1 MGKVRVP
8 SFSPL
13 RPTDPRQ
20 VGPYRLTG
28 YLGAGGQGTVYV
40 GESSEG
46 QVVAIKVLHARL
58 SEEPQARERF
68 LHEIAATRRVR
79 QFCTARVLD
88 ADTSGDQPYVVS
100 QYVEGVSL
108 SRLISTQGVRDPDAL
123 ERLAVATVTALVA
136 IHQAGIVHRD
146 FKPSNVVCGPDGP
159 RVIDFGLA
167 RALDSTVAENS
178 DILGTPAYMAPEQ
191 FSAGVVTAASD
202 MFSWAATMAYAA
214 SGRPPFGNDSIP
226 VIFQRILNEEPNLT
240 GLTEPVRSL
249 VVACLDKNPAAR
261 PSATDVLFNL
271 LGHGVPDPARE
282 ATGQESLFSVGTRP
296 QEGSG
301 EGAASQTGAPSLA
314 GSSSVPG
321 LSSQSGPSS
330 QGGWSSP
337 SGPTSQGGWSSPSGP
352 SSQSGLTSLSGPSSQ
367 SGPTSLSGPSSLVS
381 GGVSLPDA
389 GMVPV
394 TESPVGPRV
403 RAGLKSRRTLV
414 TASLGLVAAGAVA
427 TGVYFAL
434 VTPAAPTAV
443 TPPTVVPGPTTPVIQ
458 PEVTRTL
465 SPGPAY
471 AVAYSPDGKTFVT
484 GGANGTVRLWDA
496 ATRRVTASL
505 DGHTKGVHAVAFS
518 PDGKML
524 ATGSDDG
531 TVRLWSLPSG
541 RGTGTLT
548 GHTGG
553 VGSVAFSPDGKTLA
567 SASHDRTVRLW
578 NAATGDGTA
587 ILAGHTDWVDSVAF
601 SPDGATIATGSHD
614 RTVRLWNAATG
625 EGTAVL
631 SGHRYWVFSVAFSP
645 DGKTLASASADRTVR
660 LWDVAARKERTV
672 LAGHRGWATAVAF
685 SPDGKTLASG
695 GYDRKIRLWE
705 VASGRGTGEL
715 DGPADWVYS
724 VAFSRDGMTVTG
736 VAGDATLRVWGT
748 R

>member
-1 MGKVRVP
+1 MP

-13 RPTDPRQ
+13 RPADPRH

-40 GESSEG
+40 GESPEG

-68 LHEIAATRRVR
+68 LQEIAATRKVR

-100 QYVEGVSL
+100 QYVEGISL
-108 SRLISTQGVRDPDAL
+108 SRLIATQGVRDPDAL

-167 RALDSTVAENS
+167 RALDSTVAES
-178 DILGTPAYMAPEQ
+178 SEILGTPAYMAPEQ
-191 FSAGVVTAASD
+191 FSAGVVTGASD

-214 SGRPPFGNDSIP
+214 GGRPPFGSDSIP
-226 VIFQRILNEEPNLT
+226 ALFQRILNEEPDLT

-261 PSATDVLFNL
+261 PSATDVLFHL
-271 LGHGVPDPARE
+271 LGHGVPDPAGE
-282 ATGQESLFSVGTRP
+282 APGQESLFPLGTPPRA
-296 QEGSG
+296 GGG
-301 EGAASQTGAPSLA
+301 EGAASRTGSPSLA
-314 GSSSVPG
+314 ASPSLPGWSSLSGSSSLPG
-321 LSSQSGPSS
+321 SSARSGPASLSSGPALTSGGAPLSGSGPVSA
-330 QGGWSSP
+330 
-337 SGPTSQGGWSSPSGP
+337 TE
-352 SSQSGLTSLSGPSSQ
+352 
-367 SGPTSLSGPSSLVS
+367 SLV
-381 GGVSLPDA
+381 
-389 GMVPV
+389 
-394 TESPVGPRV
+394 GPPART
-403 RAGLKSRRTLV
+403 GLRSRRTLI
-414 TASLGLVAAGAVA
+414 TASLGLVAVGAAATVA
-427 TGVYFAL
+427 YIAL
-434 VTPAAPTAV
+434 GRPVTPVAV
-443 TPPTVVPGPTTPVIQ
+443 IRPAVVPGPTTPVIS

-465 SPGPAY
+465 DPDPAY
-471 AVAYSPDGKTFVT
+471 AVAYSPDGKTFAT
-484 GGANGTVRLWDA
+484 GGADGAVQVWDA
-496 ATRRVTASL
+496 AGRRVTASL

-518 PDGKML
+518 PDGRTL

-541 RGTGTLT
+541 RGKGTLT

-553 VGSVAFSPDGKTLA
+553 VGSVAFSPDGRTVA
-567 SASHDRTVRLW
+567 SASRDRTVRLW
-578 NAATGDGTA
+578 NAETGDGTA
-587 ILAGHTDWVDSVAF
+587 ILNGHTDWVDSVAF
-601 SPDGATIATGSHD
+601 SPDGATIATASHD
-614 RTVRLWNAATG
+614 RTVRLWHPAAG
-625 EGTAVL
+625 EATAVL

-660 LWDVAARKERTV
+660 LWDVATRKERTV

-685 SPDGKTLASG
+685 SPDGRTLASG
-695 GYDRKIRLWE
+695 GYDRKVRLWE

-724 VAFSRDGMTVTG
+724 VAFSRDGATVTG
-736 VAGDATLRVWGT
+736 VAGDATLRFWGT
-748 R
+748 S

>member
-1 MGKVRVP
+1 MP

-13 RPTDPRQ
+13 RPSDPRQ

-40 GESSEG
+40 GESPEG

-68 LHEIAATRRVR
+68 LQEIAATRQVR

-100 QYVEGVSL
+100 QYVEGISL
-108 SRLISTQGVRDPDAL
+108 SRLIATQGVRDPDAL

-167 RALDSTVAENS
+167 RALDSTVAES
-178 DILGTPAYMAPEQ
+178 SEILGTPSYMAPEQ
-191 FSAGVVTAASD
+191 FSAGVVTGASD

-214 SGRPPFGNDSIP
+214 SGRPPFGSDSIP
-226 VIFQRILNEEPNLT
+226 ALFQRILNEEPDLT

-282 ATGQESLFSVGTRP
+282 APGQESLFPLGASPRAG
-296 QEGSG
+296 GG
-301 EGAASQTGAPSLA
+301 EGGAARTGAPSFAVPSSLP
-314 GSSSVPG
+314 GSSSI
-321 LSSQSGPSS
+321 SGPSV
-330 QGGWSSP
+330 
-337 SGPTSQGGWSSPSGP
+337 
-352 SSQSGLTSLSGPSSQ
+352 
-367 SGPTSLSGPSSLVS
+367 VS
-381 GGVSLPDA
+381 GGVPFSGSGP
-389 GMVPV
+389 VPA
-394 TESPVGPRV
+394 TESLVGAPV

-427 TGVYFAL
+427 TVAYL
-434 VTPAAPTAV
+434 VVAAPATPRVV
-443 TPPTVVPGPTTPVIQ
+443 TRPTFVPGPTTPVIS

-465 SPGPAY
+465 SPDPAY
-471 AVAYSPDGKTFVT
+471 AVAYSPDGKTFAT
-484 GGANGTVRLWDA
+484 GGADGAVQVWDA
-496 ATRRVTASL
+496 AGRSVTASL

-518 PDGKML
+518 PDGKTL

-541 RGTGTLT
+541 RGKGTLT

-553 VGSVAFSPDGKTLA
+553 VGSVAFSPDGKTVA
-567 SASHDRTVRLW
+567 SASRDRTVRLW
-578 NAATGDGTA
+578 NAETGDGTA
-587 ILAGHTDWVDSVAF
+587 ILTGHTDWVDSVAF
-601 SPDGATIATGSHD
+601 SPDGGTIATASHD
-614 RTVRLWNAATG
+614 RTVRLWHPSAG
-625 EGTAVL
+625 EATAVL

-645 DGKTLASASADRTVR
+645 DGRTLASASADRTVR
-660 LWDVAARKERTV
+660 LWDVATRKERTV

-685 SPDGKTLASG
+685 SPDGRTLASG
-695 GYDRKIRLWE
+695 GYDRKVRLWE

-724 VAFSRDGMTVTG
+724 VAFSRDGSTVTG

-748 R
+748 AS

>member
-1 MGKVRVP
+1 MP
-8 SFSPL
+8 SLSPL

-40 GESSEG
+40 GESPGG

-58 SEEPQARERF
+58 SEEPEARERF
-68 LHEIAATRRVR
+68 LQEIAATRQVR

-100 QYVEGVSL
+100 QYVEGISL
-108 SRLISTQGVRDPDAL
+108 SRLIATQGVRDPDTL

-167 RALDSTVAENS
+167 RALDSTVAES
-178 DILGTPAYMAPEQ
+178 SEILGTPAYMAPEQ

-226 VIFQRILNEEPNLT
+226 AIFQRILNEEPDLT

-249 VVACLDKNPAAR
+249 VVACLDKSPAAR

-271 LGHGVPDPARE
+271 LGHGVPNPARE
-282 ATGQESLFSVGTRP
+282 AAGQESLFSVGTRP
-296 QEGSG
+296 QESGG
-301 EGAASQTGAPSLA
+301 EGAASQTGAPPLS
-314 GSSSVPG
+314 GSSSLPG

-330 QGGWSSP
+330 QWVPPSP
-337 SGPTSQGGWSSPSGP
+337 
-352 SSQSGLTSLSGPSSQ
+352 SGPSSQ
-367 SGPTSLSGPSSLVS
+367 SGPTSLSRPSLVS
-381 GGVSLPDA
+381 GGASLPDA
-389 GMVPV
+389 GMVSA
-394 TESPVGPRV
+394 TESLVGPRV
-403 RAGLKSRRTLV
+403 RAGLRSRRTLV
-414 TASLGLVAAGAVA
+414 AASLGLVAAGAVA
-427 TGVYFAL
+427 TGAYFAL
-434 VTPAAPTAV
+434 ATAATPTVVTR
-443 TPPTVVPGPTTPVIQ
+443 PTVVPGPTTPVIQ

-465 SPGPAY
+465 SQEPSY
-471 AVAYSPDGKTFVT
+471 AVAYSPDGKTFAT
-484 GGANGTVRLWDA
+484 GGADGTVRLWDA

-518 PDGKML
+518 PEGKTL

-541 RGTGTLT
+541 RGRGTLT

-553 VGSVAFSPDGKTLA
+553 VGSVAFSPDGKTVA
-567 SASHDRTVRLW
+567 SASRDRTVRLW

-587 ILAGHTDWVDSVAF
+587 ILNGHTDWVDSVAF
-601 SPDGATIATGSHD
+601 SPDGAMIATGSHD
-614 RTVRLWNAATG
+614 RTVRLWHPATG

-672 LAGHRGWATAVAF
+672 LAGHRGWASAVAF

-695 GYDRKIRLWE
+695 GYDRKVRLWDA
-705 VASGRGTGEL
+705 ASGRGTGEL

-724 VAFSRDGMTVTG
+724 VAFSRDGTTVTG
-736 VAGDATLRVWGT
+736 VAGDGTLRVWGT

>member
-1 MGKVRVP
+1 M
-8 SFSPL
+8 
-13 RPTDPRQ
+13 
-20 VGPYRLTG
+20 
-28 YLGAGGQGTVYV
+28 YV
-40 GESSEG
+40 GESPEG

-68 LHEIAATRRVR
+68 LQEIAATRQVR

-100 QYVEGVSL
+100 QYVEGISL
-108 SRLISTQGVRDPDAL
+108 SRLIATQGVRDPDAL

-167 RALDSTVAENS
+167 RALDSTVAES
-178 DILGTPAYMAPEQ
+178 SEILGTPAYMAPEQ

-226 VIFQRILNEEPNLT
+226 ALFQRILNEEPDLT

-261 PSATDVLFNL
+261 PTATDVLFNL
-271 LGHGVPDPARE
+271 LGHGVPEPARE
-282 ATGQESLFSVGTRP
+282 TPGQESLFPAR
-296 QEGSG
+296 
-301 EGAASQTGAPSLA
+301 EGAAFRAAAPSL
-314 GSSSVPG
+314 
-321 LSSQSGPSS
+321 SGPF
-330 QGGWSSP
+330 SP
-337 SGPTSQGGWSSPSGP
+337 P
-352 SSQSGLTSLSGPSSQ
+352 GPSSQ
-367 SGPTSLSGPSSLVS
+367 SGPASLSGPSQAS
-381 GGVSLPDA
+381 GGISLPDPGA
-389 GMVPV
+389 ASV
-394 TESPVGPRV
+394 TESLVGQRG
-403 RAGLKSRRTLV
+403 GLRSRRGLL
-414 TASLGLVAAGAVA
+414 TATLGLVAAGVVA
-427 TGVYFAL
+427 TGAYFAL
-434 VTPAAPTAV
+434 ATPAVPKVVAR
-443 TPPTVVPGPTTPVIQ
+443 PTVVPGPTTPVIE

-465 SPGPAY
+465 SPDPAY
-471 AVAYSPDGKTFVT
+471 AVAYSPDGKRFAT
-484 GGANGTVRLWDA
+484 GGGNGTVQLWDA
-496 ATRRVTASL
+496 ATRRVTATL

-518 PDGKML
+518 PDGKTL
-524 ATGSDDG
+524 ATGGDDG

-541 RGTGTLT
+541 TGKGTLT

-553 VGSVAFSPDGKTLA
+553 VGAVAFSPDGKTLA
-567 SASHDRTVRLW
+567 SASRDRTVRLW
-578 NAATGDGTA
+578 NAETGDGTA
-587 ILAGHTDWVDSVAF
+587 ILGGHTDWVDSVAF
-601 SPDGATIATGSHD
+601 SPDGTTIATGSHD
-614 RTVRLWNAATG
+614 RTVRLWQAATG
-625 EGTAVL
+625 EAAAVL

-695 GYDRKIRLWE
+695 GYDRKVRLWE

-724 VAFSRDGMTVTG
+724 VAFSRDGATVTG

>member
-1 MGKVRVP
+1 MP

-13 RPTDPRQ
+13 RPADPSQ

-40 GESSEG
+40 GESPEG
-46 QVVAIKVLHARL
+46 QTVAIKVLHARL

-68 LHEIAATRRVR
+68 LQEIAATRQVR

-100 QYVEGVSL
+100 QYVEGISL
-108 SRLISTQGVRDPDAL
+108 SRLIATQGVRDPDAL

-167 RALDSTVAENS
+167 RALDSTVAES
-178 DILGTPAYMAPEQ
+178 SEILGTPAYMAPEQ
-191 FSAGVVTAASD
+191 FSAGVVTSASD

-226 VIFQRILNEEPNLT
+226 ALFQRILNEEPDLS

-261 PSATDVLFNL
+261 PSATDVLFTL
-271 LGHGVPDPARE
+271 LGHGVPAAARE
-282 ATGQESLFSVGTRP
+282 TPGQEALFSAPR
-296 QEGSG
+296 QEGWP
-301 EGAASQTGAPSLA
+301 APMTGAPSSA
-314 GSSSVPG
+314 GSAFSAGFPSPAGFPSRPVVSPQPG
-321 LSSQSGPSS
+321 P
-330 QGGWSSP
+330 P
-337 SGPTSQGGWSSPSGP
+337 P
-352 SSQSGLTSLSGPSSQ
+352 LSGPAA
-367 SGPTSLSGPSSLVS
+367 LSGPPSIS
-381 GGVSLPDA
+381 GGVPRP
-389 GMVPV
+389 GEGPV
-394 TESPVGPRV
+394 SATESLVGAPART
-403 RAGLKSRRTLV
+403 GLKSRRTLV
-414 TASLGLVAAGAVA
+414 VASLGLVAAGVVA
-427 TGVYFAL
+427 TGAWFAL
-434 VTPAAPTAV
+434 STPATPKLVTRQAV
-443 TPPTVVPGPTTPVIQ
+443 VTGPTTPVVQ

-465 SPGPAY
+465 APNPAY

-484 GGANGTVRLWDA
+484 GGAEGKVQIWDA
-496 ATRRVTASL
+496 ATRRATTTL
-505 DGHTKGVHAVAFS
+505 EGHTKGVHAVAFS
-518 PDGKML
+518 PDGKTL

-531 TVRLWSLPSG
+531 TIRLWSLPSG
-541 RGTGTLT
+541 EGKGTLT

-567 SASHDRTVRLW
+567 SASRDRTVRLW
-578 NAATGDGTA
+578 NAETGDGTA
-587 ILAGHTDWVDSVAF
+587 LLNGHTDWVDSVAF
-601 SPDGATIATGSHD
+601 SPDGETLATGSHD
-614 RTVRLWNAATG
+614 RTVRLWHPATG
-625 EGTAVL
+625 EAVAVL
-631 SGHRYWVFSVAFSP
+631 TGHRYWVFSVAFSP
-645 DGKTLASASADRTVR
+645 DGRTLASASADRTVR

-672 LAGHRGWATAVAF
+672 LAGHRGWATALAF
-685 SPDGKTLASG
+685 SPDGRMLASG
-695 GYDRKIRLWE
+695 GYDRKVRLWE

-715 DGPADWVYS
+715 DGPGDWIYS
-724 VAFSRDGMTVTG
+724 VAFSRDGATVTG

>member
-1 MGKVRVP
+1 MP

-20 VGPYRLTG
+20 VGPYRLAG

-40 GESSEG
+40 GESPEG

-68 LHEIAATRRVR
+68 LQEIAATRQVR

-100 QYVEGVSL
+100 QYVEGISL
-108 SRLISTQGVRDPDAL
+108 SRLIATQGVRDPDAL

-167 RALDSTVAENS
+167 RALDSTVAES
-178 DILGTPAYMAPEQ
+178 SEILGTPAYMAPEQ

-226 VIFQRILNEEPNLT
+226 ALFQRILNEEPDLT

-249 VVACLDKNPAAR
+249 VVACLDKSPAAR

-271 LGHGVPDPARE
+271 LGHGVPNPARE
-282 ATGQESLFSVGTRP
+282 APGQESLFSVGTVPRK
-296 QEGSG
+296 GGG
-301 EGAASQTGAPSLA
+301 EGAASQTVAPSLA
-314 GSSSVPG
+314 GPSWQPG
-321 LSSQSGPSS
+321 PSPESGPA
-330 QGGWSSP
+330 SP
-337 SGPTSQGGWSSPSGP
+337 SGPAA
-352 SSQSGLTSLSGPSSQ
+352 
-367 SGPTSLSGPSSLVS
+367 VS
-381 GGVSLPDA
+381 GGASLPDA
-389 GMVPV
+389 GMISA
-394 TESPVGPRV
+394 TESLVGPRV
-403 RAGLKSRRTLV
+403 RAGLGSRRVLV

-427 TGVYFAL
+427 TGAYFAL
-434 VTPAAPTAV
+434 STPATPAAV
-443 TPPTVVPGPTTPVIQ
+443 TRPTVVPGPTTPVIQ
-458 PEVTRTL
+458 PEVTRSL
-465 SPGPAY
+465 SPKPAY
-471 AVAYSPDGKTFVT
+471 AVAYSPDGKTFAT
-484 GGANGTVRLWDA
+484 GGADGAVRLWDA
-496 ATRRVTASL
+496 ATRSVTASL

-518 PDGKML
+518 PDGKTL

-541 RGTGTLT
+541 NGRGTLT

-567 SASHDRTVRLW
+567 SASRDRTVRLW

-601 SPDGATIATGSHD
+601 SPDGSTIATGGHD
-614 RTVRLWNAATG
+614 RTVRLWHPATG

-631 SGHRYWVFSVAFSP
+631 FGHRYWVFSVAFSP

-672 LAGHRGWATAVAF
+672 LAGHRGWASAVAF

-695 GYDRKIRLWE
+695 GYDRKVRLWE

-724 VAFSRDGMTVTG
+724 VAFSRDGTTVTG

>member
-1 MGKVRVP
+1 MP
-8 SFSPL
+8 SSSPL

-40 GESSEG
+40 GESPEG

-68 LHEIAATRRVR
+68 LQEIAATRQVR

-100 QYVEGVSL
+100 QYVEGISL
-108 SRLISTQGVRDPDAL
+108 SRLIATQGVRDPDAL

-167 RALDSTVAENS
+167 RALDSTVAES
-178 DILGTPAYMAPEQ
+178 SEILGTPAYMAPEQ

-226 VIFQRILNEEPNLT
+226 ALFQRILNEEPDLT

-261 PSATDVLFNL
+261 PTATDVLFNL
-271 LGHGVPDPARE
+271 LGHGVPEPARE
-282 ATGQESLFSVGTRP
+282 TPGQESLFPAR
-296 QEGSG
+296 
-301 EGAASQTGAPSLA
+301 EGAAFRAAAPSL
-314 GSSSVPG
+314 
-321 LSSQSGPSS
+321 SGPF
-330 QGGWSSP
+330 SP
-337 SGPTSQGGWSSPSGP
+337 P
-352 SSQSGLTSLSGPSSQ
+352 GPSSQ
-367 SGPTSLSGPSSLVS
+367 SGPASLSGPSQAS
-381 GGVSLPDA
+381 GGISLPDPGA
-389 GMVPV
+389 ASV
-394 TESPVGPRV
+394 TESLVGQRG
-403 RAGLKSRRTLV
+403 GLRSRRGLL
-414 TASLGLVAAGAVA
+414 TATLGLVAAGVVA
-427 TGVYFAL
+427 TGAYFAL
-434 VTPAAPTAV
+434 ATPAVPKVVAR
-443 TPPTVVPGPTTPVIQ
+443 PTVVPGPTTPVIE

-465 SPGPAY
+465 SPDPAY
-471 AVAYSPDGKTFVT
+471 AVAYSPDGKRFAT
-484 GGANGTVRLWDA
+484 GGGNGTVQLWDA
-496 ATRRVTASL
+496 ATRRVTATL

-518 PDGKML
+518 PDGKTL
-524 ATGSDDG
+524 ATGGDDG

-541 RGTGTLT
+541 TGKGTLT

-553 VGSVAFSPDGKTLA
+553 VGAVAFSPDGKTLA
-567 SASHDRTVRLW
+567 SASRDRTVRLW
-578 NAATGDGTA
+578 NAETGDGTA
-587 ILAGHTDWVDSVAF
+587 ILGGHTDWVDSVAF
-601 SPDGATIATGSHD
+601 SPDGTTIATGSHD
-614 RTVRLWNAATG
+614 RTVRLWQAATG
-625 EGTAVL
+625 EAAAVL

-695 GYDRKIRLWE
+695 GYDRKVRLWE

-724 VAFSRDGMTVTG
+724 VAFSRDGATVTG